1 MRTHSMLLLGVTILL
16 ASGPAAF
23 GKVKTIVEH
32 YNNEQAEP
40 GFKFKNVPRPSRRDA
55 ARHANIS
62 IADGQRDQAGGDV
75 SKLNDGRVPT
85 DADEPGE
92 NFFFAVN
99 TDGGRLLVDLAN
111 AINIT
116 HINTY
121 SWHTDSRAPQVYK
134 LYGSDGTERDFEEK
148 PKKDTDPEQH
158 GWKLITKVDTR
169 PKQGEKGGQYGV
181 SISDSEGTI
190 GKYRYLLFACSRT
203 EDEDAFGN
211 TFYSEIDVIDKDAQS
226 DGFAD
231 NAVAPFLIKSTD
243 GKCEISIDTS
253 GAPDLKEWAEK
264 QLAPVLAEWYPKIVA
279 MLPSEGYTAPSKFS
293 ISIRPGKGVAAT
305 GGTRVTANSDWL
317 KNEFKGEAIGSLLHE
332 EVHVIQQYGYA
343 PRKIPGPTRPPAWL
357 IEGIPDYIRWYKY
370 EPESHGCE
378 ITRQN
383 LSRARYDASY
393 RITANFLNYVVE
405 KYDKE
410 LITKMNAAI
419 REGKY
424 TEDLWK
430 KYTGKTVQELS
441 DEWKSEIEK
450 KLAA

>member
-1 MRTHSMLLLGVTILL
+1 MLLLGVTTLL
-16 ASGPAAF
+16 ASGTAAF
-23 GKVKTIVEH
+23 SEVKTIVEH
-32 YNNEQAEP
+32 NDNEQAAP
-40 GFKFKNVPRPSRRDA
+40 GFKFKNVPRPARRDA

-62 IADGQRDQAGGDV
+62 IIDGERDPAGGDL

-92 NFFFAVN
+92 NFFFNVN
-99 TDGGRLLVDLAN
+99 TDGGRLLVDLTN
-111 AINIT
+111 AVNISQ
-116 HINTY
+116 INTY
-121 SWHTDSRAPQVYK
+121 SWHTDTRAPQVYK
-134 LYGSDGTERDFEEK
+134 LYGSDGTAKDFEEE
-148 PKKDTDPEQH
+148 PKRDTNPEQH

-169 PKQGEKGGQYGV
+169 PKEGEKGGQYGV

-190 GKYRYLLFACSRT
+190 GKYRYLLFDCSRT
-203 EDEDAFGN
+203 EDDDAFGN
-211 TFYSEIDVIDKDAQS
+211 TFYSEIDVLDKDSQTNAV
-226 DGFAD
+226 AD
-231 NAVAPFLIKSTD
+231 SAVAPFIIKSPD

-264 QLAPVLAEWYPKIVA
+264 KLAPVLAEWYPKIVD
-279 MLPSEGYTAPSKFS
+279 MLPSDGYNAPAKFS

-317 KNEFKGEAIGSLLHE
+317 KNELKGEAIGSLLHE

-343 PRKIPGPTRPPAWL
+343 PRKFPGATRPPAWMV
-357 IEGIPDYIRWYKY
+357 EGIPDYIRWYKY

-378 ITRQN
+378 ITKRN

-410 LITKMNAAI
+410 LIRKMNAAI
-419 REGKY
+419 RDGKY

-430 KYTGKTVQELS
+430 KFTGKTVQDLG
-441 DEWKSEIEK
+441 DEWKSDIEK
-450 KLAA
+450 KLGV